1 MKPLLRAE
9 IDKIMNDFID
19 LTKEKSIAV
28 SAHKVLEQV
37 VDIQCMYAKITDYG
51 LPMIDESLIRVA
63 NTPETR
69 FLLQGELKAI
79 KEGLKYTEIE
89 IKGFMNSTYKGYVDQ
104 DGKYEGVGILF
115 YEPGWEQQ
123 GEWHKGNLNGCV
135 KLTAKC
141 YGSFYWGG
149 YKSEENGFGAPDGFG
164 TTVQYPG

>member
-1 MKPLLRAE
+1 MRPLLRAE
-9 IDKIMNDFID
+9 IENIMNDFIA

-51 LPMIDESLIRVA
+51 QPMIDESLIRVA

-89 IKGFMNSTYKGYVDQ
+89 MNDWPSKTYKGYVD
-104 DGKYEGVGILF
+104 
-115 YEPGWEQQ
+115 
-123 GEWHKGNLNGCV
+123 
-135 KLTAKC
+135 
-141 YGSFYWGG
+141 
-149 YKSEENGFGAPDGFG
+149 
-164 TTVQYPG
+164 